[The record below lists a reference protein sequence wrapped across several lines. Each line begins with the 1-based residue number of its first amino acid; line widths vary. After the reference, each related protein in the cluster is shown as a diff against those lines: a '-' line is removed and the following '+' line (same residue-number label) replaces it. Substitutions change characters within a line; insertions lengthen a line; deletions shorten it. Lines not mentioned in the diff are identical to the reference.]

1 MNLQGAAPLV
11 ILTILAG
18 GLPGVVAI
26 KRCYGLISAV
36 AGLGL
41 VVALLSIPYALQAP
55 VPALPAMFT
64 LNALSLGFI
73 GLILVS
79 GLLIL
84 ILAAG
89 YWQAQTPLRREEYPL
104 LFVAGILGAAVL
116 AAAANFMMLF
126 IGLETM
132 TLAMIGMIAYP
143 HFRPGAEEAGMK
155 YLVLSGMSSSFVLFG
170 IGLIELSSGSLN
182 ITQII
187 AATPADAASREM
199 LIAGLAMIAIGTGF
213 KLSVVPF
220 HIWVPDVYAGA
231 PAPTGAYVAVI
242 AKLGVLAVL
251 IRVINLPGVSLPAG
265 VMTLI
270 TVIAILSM
278 LAGNLLALMQDNLKR
293 ILGYSSIAHLGYL
306 LVAMLAAGTIGQVA
320 VVFYIVA
327 YAITM
332 IGAFGVIA
340 VLSRSSDARDIDKIS
355 ELRGLFWTRPALAAV
370 MTLFL
375 LSLAGIPPALGF
387 IAKMYIMAAGVH
399 TQLWGLLAV
408 MVVSGVIG
416 LFYYLNIILM
426 MSMKPHTEEPLP
438 GVLAISIPNR
448 LAIAMVSL
456 PILAFGVA
464 PSPLIALLKLMFN

>member
-11 ILTILAG
+11 ILTIFAG

-26 KRCYGLISAV
+26 RRSYGLICAV

-41 VVALLSIPYALQAP
+41 LAALLSIPYAMHATS
-55 VPALPAMFT
+55 PALPELFT
-64 LNALSLGFI
+64 FNALSLGFI

-79 GLLIL
+79 ALLIL
-84 ILAAG
+84 TLAYS
-89 YWQAQTPLRREEYPL
+89 YWQPQVPLHREEFPL
-104 LFVAGILGAAVL
+104 LFVAGTLGAVAL
-116 AAAANFMMLF
+116 ASAASFITLF
-126 IGLETM
+126 LGLETM

-143 HFRPGAEEAGMK
+143 HFRPTAEEAGLK
-155 YLVLSGMSSSFVLFG
+155 YLVLSGMSSAFVLFG
-170 IGLIELSSGSLN
+170 IGLIELATGSLN
-182 ITQII
+182 IAHIVAST
-187 AATPADAASREM
+187 AADPVSHQM
-199 LIAGLAMIAIGTGF
+199 LIAGLAMISIGAGF

-231 PAPTGAYVAVI
+231 PAPTGAYVAVVAKI
-242 AKLGVLAVL
+242 AVLAIL
-251 IRVINLPGVSLPAG
+251 IRVMSLPGISLPSS
-265 VMTLI
+265 MSSLI
-270 TVIAILSM
+270 SIIAILSM
-278 LAGNLLALMQDNLKR
+278 LAGNLLALMQGNLKR

-306 LVAMLAAGTIGQVA
+306 LVAILAAGTIGQVA

-327 YAITM
+327 YAVTM

-340 VLSRSSDARDIDKIS
+340 VLSHASDARDVDTVT

-370 MTLFL
+370 MTLLL

-416 LFYYLNIILM
+416 LFYYLNIILV
-426 MSMKPHTEEPLP
+426 MSMKPNTDEVPV

-464 PSPLIALLKLMFN
+464 PSPLISLLKLMFY